1 MVQDTL
7 HEFTVFLLCRSDSGV
22 VNIYDEQY
30 LHQTQPKPLKAVMN
44 LTTSVNKAL
53 FNSTRYVSFFNKLF
67 VKLVKNGFLSAGE
80 KLKN

>member
-1 MVQDTL
+1 MQDTL
-7 HEFTVFLLCRSDSGV
+7 PELTAFFLCRSDSGV

-53 FNSTRYVSFFNKLF
+53 FNSTRYVSFFDKLF
-67 VKLVKNGFLSAGE
+67 FKL
-80 KLKN
+80 